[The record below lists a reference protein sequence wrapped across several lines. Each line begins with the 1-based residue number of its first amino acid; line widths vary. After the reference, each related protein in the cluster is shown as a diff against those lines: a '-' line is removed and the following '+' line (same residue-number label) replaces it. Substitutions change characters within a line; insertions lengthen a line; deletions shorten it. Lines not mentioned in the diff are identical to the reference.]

1 MFDTLLT
8 GITPGDDQ
16 TRVRKKGNLIKCEGI
31 QMGKNNHNQCFG
43 SESRDSRNENLSRH
57 CLSSSCV
64 IVAKLFF
71 YADAPACATGRFERR
86 LYAALACPMPTPG
99 QGRSPSSDMIF
110 VQYFTLPDF
119 TP

>member
-1 MFDTLLT
+1 MKVFRWEK
-8 GITPGDDQ
+8 ITITSVLDQNQEIVGMRTCPG
-16 TRVRKKGNLIKCEGI
+16 R
-31 QMGKNNHNQCFG
+31 
-43 SESRDSRNENLSRH
+43 

-71 YADAPACATGRFERR
+71 YADAPARATGRFERR